1 MPGSRFTLP
10 RTVGAMATDEIHE
23 RIREEKME
31 AGTVEEPTTESRWGG
46 GAPERIG
53 EQREEKAKP

>member
-1 MPGSRFTLP
+1 
-10 RTVGAMATDEIHE
+10 MATDEIHE